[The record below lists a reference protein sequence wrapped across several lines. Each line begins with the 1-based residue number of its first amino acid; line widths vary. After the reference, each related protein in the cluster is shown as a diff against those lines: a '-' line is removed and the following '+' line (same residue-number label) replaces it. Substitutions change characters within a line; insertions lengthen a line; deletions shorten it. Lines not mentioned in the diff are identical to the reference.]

1 MQEIQRMRE
10 NRENYSFGIDGA
22 VVKVDSFLKGKQL
35 GSTAKYPRAIAYK
48 YPPEQK
54 PTILLDIQIKVGR
67 TGVLTP
73 TAVFEP
79 ISLAGTTVSRAIL
92 PNQRLSMKNRL
103 P

>member
-1 MQEIQRMRE
+1 MQEIQWIGE

-22 VVKVDSFLKGKQL
+22 VVKVDSFSQRKQL
-35 GSTAKYPRAIAYK
+35 GSTAKYPKWAIAYK

-73 TAVFEP
+73 TAVFE
-79 ISLAGTTVSRAIL
+79 RAPLSVGRFCITR
-92 PNQRLSMKNRL
+92 RLSMKNRL